1 MVTGYRCFS
10 SSMDLII
17 QSEGEDMDKMMLAVD
32 YMLKGTT
39 YITSANEILTSI
51 SIPS

>member
-1 MVTGYRCFS
+1 
-10 SSMDLII
+10 
-17 QSEGEDMDKMMLAVD
+17 MMLAVD
-32 YMLKGTT
+32 YMLKGNT